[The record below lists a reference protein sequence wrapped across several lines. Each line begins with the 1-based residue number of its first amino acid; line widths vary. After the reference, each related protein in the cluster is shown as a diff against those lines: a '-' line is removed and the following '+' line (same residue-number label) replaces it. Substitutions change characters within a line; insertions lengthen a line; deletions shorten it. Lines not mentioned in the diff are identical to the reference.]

1 MAAGSSAVAAV
12 IANAIKASGVV
23 VRVESEQFEKL
34 LRQIPKPLIVHA
46 ESGIFST
53 KYEYLAN
60 YKGFV
65 FYTKSRTA
73 LQLPIDSELI
83 RAKSIWT
90 PT

>member
-23 VRVESEQFEKL
+23 VRVEPEQFEKL

-65 FYTKSRTA
+65 FYTKSPAA